1 MKYIDLSYKPNKN
14 DLITSFYVEPATDE
28 VFEAIASESSIG
40 TWTFLSTLTPKVRKK
55 LGAKVFFIDKKNKIV
70 KIAYPSALFEK
81 GNMPQILSSI
91 AGNIFGMKA
100 IKNLRLEDIKWPYVL
115 IKSFSGPKYGI
126 QGIRKILGIKKRP
139 LVGSI
144 LKPKVGLSPKEQA
157 NNAYLAWKN
166 GIDVIKE
173 DENLGDLEFNRF
185 KERVI
190 ETLKMKRKA
199 EKETGEGK
207 AYIPN
212 ITAETNE
219 MIKRAKFVERA
230 GGRHVMVDIITVGW
244 SALQTLRNENLN
256 LILHGHRSG
265 HAAMTKGKHG
275 ISMLV
280 IADIARLIGIDQL
293 HIGTVV
299 GKMIGEKEEVVH
311 IGEEIEKRFIKE
323 NKKIHTLAENW
334 YNVKPVMAI
343 CSGGL
348 HPAHIP
354 HLVKYLGNDII
365 CQFGGGL
372 WGHKMGGEAGARA
385 IRQALEA
392 TLNEIPL
399 KDYAKKHIELKTALE
414 QWT

>member
-1 MKYIDLSYKPNKN
+1 MGYINLKYKPSKN
-14 DLITSFYVEPATDE
+14 DLIAVFYVEPATDE
-28 VFEAIASESSIG
+28 VFEAIAGESSIG
-40 TWTFLSTLTPKVRKK
+40 TWTSLTTLTPEIRKK
-55 LGAKVFFIDKKNKIV
+55 LGAKVFFIDRKNKII

-91 AGNIFGMKA
+91 AGNIFGMKDV
-100 IKNLRLEDIKWPYVL
+100 KNLRLEDIKWPYAL

-126 QGIRKILGIKKRP
+126 RGIRKILGIKKRP

-157 NNAYLAWKN
+157 KNAYLAWKN

-185 KERVI
+185 KKRIV
-190 ETLKMKRKA
+190 ETLKARDKV
-199 EKETGEGK
+199 EKETGERK
-207 AYIPN
+207 AYVPN

-219 MIKRAKFVERA
+219 MIRRAKFVEQA
-230 GGRHVMVDIITVGW
+230 GGRYVMVDIITVGW
-244 SALQTLRNENLN
+244 AALQTLRNENLN

-265 HAAMTKGKHG
+265 HAAMIKGKHG

-293 HIGTVV
+293 HIGAIV
-299 GKMIGEKEEVVH
+299 GKMFGEKEEVVH

-323 NKKIHTLAENW
+323 NKRIHTLAKNW
-334 YNVKPVMAI
+334 YHIKPVMAI

-348 HPAHIP
+348 HPGHVP
-354 HLVKYLGNDII
+354 TLVKYLGKDII

-385 IRQALEA
+385 IRQALDA
-392 TLNEIPL
+392 TLKKIPL
-399 KDYAKKHIELKTALE
+399 KEYARSHIELKTALD
-414 QWT
+414 QWG